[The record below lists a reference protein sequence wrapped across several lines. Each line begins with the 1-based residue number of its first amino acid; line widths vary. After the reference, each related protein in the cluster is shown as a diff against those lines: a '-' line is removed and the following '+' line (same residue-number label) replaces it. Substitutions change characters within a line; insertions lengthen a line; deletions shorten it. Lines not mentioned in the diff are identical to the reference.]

1 MIELTVNGQLH
12 QVDVEPDTPLLWVI
26 REALGLT
33 GTRFGCGVGQC
44 GACTVHINGS
54 PTRTCILPAVA
65 MAGTEITTIEALAH
79 AELQAAWIEHQVPQ
93 CGWCQSGQL
102 MQAAGLLASIPRPT
116 DDDIDQWMSNICRCG
131 TYMRIRAAI
140 HTAASRIPLP
150 EPEIDDLVP
159 DDKHLEP
166 EGFID
171 GGDQ

>member
-150 EPEIDDLVP
+150 EPEIDDVVP

>member
-33 GTRFGCGVGQC
+33 GTRFGCGEGQC

-54 PTRTCILPAVA
+54 PTRSCILPAVA
-65 MAGTEITTIEALAH
+65 MAGAEITTIEALAH
-79 AELQAAWIEHQVPQ
+79 KELQAAWIEHQVPQ

-102 MQAAGLLASIPRPT
+102 MQAAGLLASKPRPS

-150 EPEIDDLVP
+150 EPEP
-159 DDKHLEP
+159 AEP
-166 EGFID
+166 PAEPQGD
-171 GGDQ
+171 VEEGGDQ